1 MPTIHTVDAF
11 EVQGRTTVRTEDGTF
26 LRLAEQRDGA
36 DALGPALE
44 ARIRGELE
52 DRRRVRTA
60 PRAGRADV
68 GLLAPAAFTRRL
80 EAELPGSALRLR
92 TVTPA
97 ALPLPGHLPGLLLH
111 VAETPG
117 ERGLAD
123 RLPAAGTGVLRC
135 YREGGL
141 LFIDPLRLHDG
152 DPDSR
157 QVLRRRLAASSAPA
171 ELEAWLDRQQPGDLL
186 DGLPTAAVTLFFARL
201 LTVLTDWQHHTPA
214 LDEHRRTLWR
224 LDTTTL
230 LATGHPV
237 LAYPEP
243 APHPGRRR

>member
-26 LRLAEQRDGA
+26 LRLSGQQDGA
-36 DALGPALE
+36 PALDSRLE
-44 ARIRGELE
+44 ARILGELE
-52 DRRRVRTA
+52 DRRRARTA
-60 PRAGRADV
+60 PVAGRADL
-68 GLLAPAAFTRRL
+68 GILAPEAFTRAL
-80 EAELPGSALRLR
+80 EAGFTGSTLRLR
-92 TVTPA
+92 PVTPEA
-97 ALPLPGHLPGLLLH
+97 VSTTGHLPGLLLH
-111 VAETPG
+111 VPATPG
-117 ERGLAD
+117 ERGLSD
-123 RLPAAGTGVLRC
+123 RLPAAGTAVVRC

-157 QVLRRRLAASSAPA
+157 HVLRRRLAASSAPA
-171 ELEAWLDRQQPGDLL
+171 ELEAWLDRQRPGDLL

-201 LTVLTDWQHHTPA
+201 LTVLTDWQHHTAA

>member
-26 LRLAEQRDGA
+26 LRLAEQRDGIA
-36 DALGPALE
+36 ALGPALE

-68 GLLAPAAFTRRL
+68 GILAPAAFIRELETR
-80 EAELPGSALRLR
+80 LPGSALRLR
-92 TVTPA
+92 TVTPQA
-97 ALPLPGHLPGLLLH
+97 VTSGGHLPGILLH

-117 ERGLAD
+117 ERSLAD
-123 RLPAAGTGVLRC
+123 RLPAAGTAVLRC

-171 ELEAWLDRQQPGDLL
+171 ELEAWLDRQQPGGFL
-186 DGLPTAAVTLFFARL
+186 DGLPAAAHTLFFARL

-230 LATGHPV
+230 VATGHPV